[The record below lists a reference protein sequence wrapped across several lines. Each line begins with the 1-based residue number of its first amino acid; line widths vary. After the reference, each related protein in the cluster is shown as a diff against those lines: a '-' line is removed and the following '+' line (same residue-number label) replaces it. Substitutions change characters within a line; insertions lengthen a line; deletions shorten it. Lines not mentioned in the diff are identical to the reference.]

1 MHRGILP
8 IHALPTCG
16 DERMR
21 RPMRNAQTGL
31 RMKALHASANA
42 VSAHYLL
49 PTHLAPTPIARDL

>member
-1 MHRGILP
+1 MHRGIPP

-31 RMKALHASANA
+31 RMNGLHGPVNA
-42 VSAHYLL
+42 VAARHLL
-49 PTHLAPTPIARDL
+49 PTSAPVHPIARDL